1 MFLTLCIELI
11 VAVFATGAFAVLFNV
26 PKNQWGY
33 AGLTGGIGWVFYRAF
48 SPSFGSTIATFIAVL
63 VLTLLSR
70 IFAVIRQ
77 APVTVFLVCGI
88 FPLVP
93 GVGIYYTSYHF
104 IVEDGLLASDFGM
117 ETVRIAIAIALGI
130 MFILSLP
137 QKCFQFFQRKP
148 SNIS

>member
-1 MFLTLCIELI
+1 MFLTLCIEFI
-11 VAVFATGAFAVLFNV
+11 VAIFATGAFAVLFNV

-48 SPSFGSTIATFIAVL
+48 LPNLGSTIATFIAVL
-63 VLTLLSR
+63 VLTLFSR

-77 APVTVFLVCGI
+77 APVTVFLVSGI

-104 IVEDGLLASDFGM
+104 IMENGFLASDFGM
-117 ETVRIAIAIALGI
+117 ETLRIAIAIALGI

-137 QKCFQFFQRKP
+137 QKCFQIFQKKTV
-148 SNIS
+148 